1 MLYIPFCRSCV
12 TNKVFEKRSVILGCV
27 RTSSGRPF
35 FGFIFYMS
43 EYPTSDEL
51 LTCLSHLAGAS
62 TAEGRKP
69 FRVDLIRTHGKPPM
83 YSVMIKAAE
92 KDLLRMRI
100 GQIITRQ
107 FALGATSFMLT
118 GSEAQSLIAGEQAS
132 VA

>member
-1 MLYIPFCRSCV
+1 
-12 TNKVFEKRSVILGCV
+12 
-27 RTSSGRPF
+27 
-35 FGFIFYMS
+35 MS
-43 EYPTSDEL
+43 EYPTSEEL